1 MALTSSQRDRIRRL
15 IGDTDSSSQVFSD
28 TELDTIYSD
37 VGEDLMSAVVE
48 CLDVL
53 AADAAKRVTYRQGQS
68 FQDDNAL
75 FDHLERLRA
84 RYAARAKSGKG
95 RIGTIPLKFNFYSG
109 GDADGDGVDDGT
121 DIPPD
126 EDLSEWDWLV
136 G

>member
-15 IGDTDSSSQVFSD
+15 IGDTGSTQVFTD

-68 FQDDNAL
+68 FQDDNKL
-75 FDHLERLRA
+75 FEHLEWLRA
-84 RYAARAKSGKG
+84 KYAKRAKSGKG

-109 GDADGDGVDDGT
+109 GDADDDGVDDGA

-126 EDLSEWDWLV
+126 DDLDEWDWLV